1 MAIIRT
7 KKIVKTL
14 TIKSFL
20 SEGIHRAIKNIGLNA
35 DDLIFSVEPP
45 ANVEYGDYATNAALL
60 LSSQFKRSPHGVAQE
75 ILRALDKDDLFN
87 KVVYKKTVAGPG
99 FVNFYISSEYLAKQI
114 KNILENK
121 DNFGRINICQ
131 KKKVQIEFISA
142 NPTGPLTLG
151 NGRGGFLGDAL
162 ANVLDFVGYDV
173 SREFY
178 VNDTGEQIKK
188 LGWSIIAAG
197 KLSASEKL
205 EIPYKPEELYAGG
218 YIQEMAYK
226 MGISKFS
233 KEELDVEAISR
244 SASKMLLEDI
254 KRVVKKSKIHFDV
267 WFSEKS
273 LHRQGLVK
281 TVLEEIQRK
290 GLIEKKDGAT
300 WLKIPD
306 DPQTK
311 ERVLIKSSGE
321 ATYLLSD
328 ITYHY
333 DKFKRRRFNKVIDI
347 FGADHHATAKTLL
360 AALSALKWSQPV
372 IILMQL
378 VRLIEDGQEVRMS
391 KRTGT
396 FITLEE
402 LIDTVGLDAAR
413 FFFLMREPN
422 SHMDFDLNLAK
433 ERSDKNPVYYV
444 QYAHAR
450 ASSII
455 EKAKEEGLALPALN
469 LVEGSLSKGIGKDF
483 IHNFSSKIEHP
494 SELSLIKNLIRL
506 PEILEEI
513 AQNNEVS
520 KLPYY
525 ATELAAE
532 FSAFYRD
539 CHVIVEDKELS
550 EARLALVCA
559 TRIVLANTLKL
570 MGIYAPQR
578 M

>member
-1 MAIIRT
+1 M
-7 KKIVKTL
+7 KVL

-114 KNILENK
+114 KNILENNE
-121 DNFGRINICQ
+121 NFGRSNIGQ

-281 TVLEEIQRK
+281 TVLEEIQKK

-455 EKAKEEGLALPALN
+455 EKAKEEGLAL
-469 LVEGSLSKGIGKDF
+469 SLSKGIGKDF

-494 SELSLIKNLIRL
+494 SELSLIKKLIRL

-513 AQNNEVS
+513 SQNNEVS
-520 KLPYY
+520 RLPYY

-550 EARLALVCA
+550 KARLALVCA

>member
-87 KVVYKKTVAGPG
+87 NVVYKKTVAGPG

-114 KNILENK
+114 KNILENNE
-121 DNFGRINICQ
+121 NFGRSNIGQ

-162 ANVLDFVGYDV
+162 ANVLDFAGYDV

-281 TVLEEIQRK
+281 TVLEEIQKK

-360 AALSALKWSQPV
+360 AALSALKWFQPV

-455 EKAKEEGLALPALN
+455 EKAKEEGLAL
-469 LVEGSLSKGIGKDF
+469 SLSKGIGKDF

-494 SELSLIKNLIRL
+494 SELSLIKKLIRL

-513 AQNNEVS
+513 SQNNEVS
-520 KLPYY
+520 RLPYY

-550 EARLALVCA
+550 KARLALVCA

>member
-1 MAIIRT
+1 MAKVKA
-7 KKIVKTL
+7 KKIEKPQTTKDFL
-14 TIKSFL
+14 TENIKEAAKKAGFDLGTIK
-20 SEGIHRAIKNIGLNA
+20 
-35 DDLIFSVEPP
+35 FSVEPP
-45 ANVEYGDYATNAALL
+45 ANIEHGDYATNAALL
-60 LSSQFKRSPHGVAQE
+60 LSTQFKKSPHAIAQD
-75 ILRALDKDDLFN
+75 IVRSLDKDEQFN

-99 FVNFYISSEYLAKQI
+99 FINFYVEPLYFAKQI
-114 KNILENK
+114 KNVLECGE
-121 DNFGRINICQ
+121 NFGRANVGQ
-131 KKKVQIEFISA
+131 NKKVQIEFISA
-142 NPTGPLTLG
+142 NPTGPLTMG
-151 NGRGGFLGDAL
+151 NGRGGFFGDTL
-162 ANVLDFVGYDV
+162 ANILDFAGYNV

-188 LGWSIIAAG
+188 LGWSIVAAG
-197 KLSASEKL
+197 KLSSSEKL

-226 MGISKFS
+226 MEISKFA
-233 KEELDVEAISR
+233 KEDLDVEAISR
-244 SASKMLLEDI
+244 SASKLLLEDI
-254 KRVVKKSKIHFDV
+254 KRVVKKAKISFDI

-281 TVLEEIQRK
+281 KTLEEIQKK
-290 GLIEKKDGAT
+290 GLIDKKDGAT
-300 WLKIPD
+300 WLKIPE
-306 DPQTK
+306 DPQIK
-311 ERVLIKSSGE
+311 ERVLVKSSGE

-333 DKFKRRRFNKVIDI
+333 DKFKRRRFSKVIDI

-360 AALSALKWSQPV
+360 SALAALKWPQPV

-433 ERSDKNPVYYV
+433 EKSDKNPVYYV

-450 ASSII
+450 ASSIG
-455 EKAKEEGLALPALN
+455 EKANEEGIN
-469 LVEGSLSKGIGKDF
+469 IVINKDF
-483 IHNFSSKIEHP
+483 VKNFSAKIVHP
-494 SELSLIKNLIRL
+494 SELNLIKKLLRF
-506 PEILEEI
+506 PEYVAEI
-513 AQNNEVS
+513 SQNYEVS
-520 KLPYY
+520 RLPYY
-525 ATELAAE
+525 ATELATA

-550 EARLALVCA
+550 QARLALVRA
-559 TRIVLANTLKL
+559 TKITLTNTLRL
-570 MGIYAPQR
+570 MGIYAPSK

>member
-1 MAIIRT
+1 M
-7 KKIVKTL
+7 KTL

-87 KVVYKKTVAGPG
+87 NVVYKKTVAGPG

-114 KNILENK
+114 KNILENNE
-121 DNFGRINICQ
+121 NFGRSNIGQ

-281 TVLEEIQRK
+281 TVLEEIQKK

-360 AALSALKWSQPV
+360 AALSALKWFQPG

-455 EKAKEEGLALPALN
+455 EKAKEEGLAL
-469 LVEGSLSKGIGKDF
+469 SLSKGIGKDF

-494 SELSLIKNLIRL
+494 SELSLIKKLIRL

-513 AQNNEVS
+513 SQNNEVS
-520 KLPYY
+520 RLPYY

-550 EARLALVCA
+550 KARLALVCA

>member
-87 KVVYKKTVAGPG
+87 NVVYKKTVAGPG

-114 KNILENK
+114 KNILENNE
-121 DNFGRINICQ
+121 NFGRSNIGQ

-281 TVLEEIQRK
+281 TVLEEIQKK

-360 AALSALKWSQPV
+360 AALSALKWFQPV

-455 EKAKEEGLALPALN
+455 EKAKEEGLAL
-469 LVEGSLSKGIGKDF
+469 SLSKGIGKDF

-494 SELSLIKNLIRL
+494 SELSLIKKLIRL

-513 AQNNEVS
+513 SQNNEVS
-520 KLPYY
+520 RLPYY

-550 EARLALVCA
+550 KARLALVCA

>member
-1 MAIIRT
+1 M
-7 KKIVKTL
+7 KTL

-87 KVVYKKTVAGPG
+87 NVVYKKTVAGPG

-114 KNILENK
+114 KNILENNE
-121 DNFGRINICQ
+121 NFGRSNIGQ

-281 TVLEEIQRK
+281 TVLEEIQKK

-333 DKFKRRRFNKVIDI
+333 HKFKRRRFNKVIDI

-360 AALSALKWSQPV
+360 AALSALKWFQPV

-455 EKAKEEGLALPALN
+455 EKAKEEGLAL
-469 LVEGSLSKGIGKDF
+469 SLSKGIGKDF

-494 SELSLIKNLIRL
+494 SELSLIKKLIRL

-513 AQNNEVS
+513 SQNNEVS
-520 KLPYY
+520 RLPYY

-550 EARLALVCA
+550 KARLALVCA

>member
-87 KVVYKKTVAGPG
+87 NVVYKKTVAGPG

-114 KNILENK
+114 KNILENNE
-121 DNFGRINICQ
+121 NFGRSNIGQ

-281 TVLEEIQRK
+281 TVLEEIQKK

-455 EKAKEEGLALPALN
+455 EKAKEEGLAL
-469 LVEGSLSKGIGKDF
+469 SLSKGIGKDF

-494 SELSLIKNLIRL
+494 SELSLIKKLIRL

-513 AQNNEVS
+513 SQNNEVS
-520 KLPYY
+520 RLPYY

-550 EARLALVCA
+550 KARLALVCA

>member
-1 MAIIRT
+1 M
-7 KKIVKTL
+7 KTL

-87 KVVYKKTVAGPG
+87 NVVYKKTVAGPG

-114 KNILENK
+114 KNILENNE
-121 DNFGRINICQ
+121 NFGRSNIGQ

-281 TVLEEIQRK
+281 TVLEEIQKK

-455 EKAKEEGLALPALN
+455 EKAKEEGLAL
-469 LVEGSLSKGIGKDF
+469 SLSKGIGKDF

-494 SELSLIKNLIRL
+494 SELSLIKKLIRL

-513 AQNNEVS
+513 SQNNEVS
-520 KLPYY
+520 RLPYY

-550 EARLALVCA
+550 KARLALVCA

>member
-1 MAIIRT
+1 M
-7 KKIVKTL
+7 KTL

-87 KVVYKKTVAGPG
+87 NVVYKKTVAGPG

-114 KNILENK
+114 KNILENNE
-121 DNFGRINICQ
+121 NFGRSNIGQ

-281 TVLEEIQRK
+281 TVLEEIQKK

-360 AALSALKWSQPV
+360 AALSALKWFQPV

-455 EKAKEEGLALPALN
+455 EKAKEEGLAL
-469 LVEGSLSKGIGKDF
+469 SLSKGIGKDF

-494 SELSLIKNLIRL
+494 SELSLIKKLIRL

-513 AQNNEVS
+513 SQNNEVS
-520 KLPYY
+520 RLPYY

-550 EARLALVCA
+550 KARLALVCA